1 MWRSKDSWKALAFYN
16 HHVHSWG
23 LTTGHHALQEGS
35 FPAEY
40 SVTLSILS

>member
-1 MWRSKDSWKALAFYN
+1 MWRSKDSLKALALSS

-23 LTTGHHALQEGS
+23 LTSGHHALQEGS

-40 SVTLSILS
+40 TVALSILS